1 MVRYF
6 LARIIALIPIL
17 IMIAVVAFVLLRL
30 IPGDPASAMLPDE
43 ATIEEIESMRIQLG
57 YYDPMYVQF
66 FRYVETIATFNFGDS
81 LFFRIPVTE
90 VISMKLEA
98 TFLLA
103 LYSQILAIIVG
114 IPVGIWAA
122 ANRGSFL
129 DQLLMTSSLVTV
141 SVPSFYLGLVLILFV
156 SVDLGLLPVYGY
168 ISITEDPLLSIKHLV
183 LPILTLGLSIAGV
196 IARMTRS
203 SILEV
208 LSLDYIK
215 TAYAK
220 GVSTSTILF
229 KHAFGNAMIPTLAII
244 ALSFS
249 ALLGGSAVIEV
260 VFAIPGLGST
270 MVDSVHRRD
279 YPMIQALLILFAG
292 INVLIHLLVDFIYAF
307 LDPRIRYN

>member
-6 LARIIALIPIL
+6 LARILALIPIL
-17 IMIAVVAFVLLRL
+17 IIIAVVAFVLLRL

-66 FRYVETIATFNFGDS
+66 FRYVVTIATFNFGDS

-103 LYSQILAIIVG
+103 LYSQFLAIIVG

-141 SVPSFYLGLVLILFV
+141 SVPSFYLGLVLMFFV

-168 ISITEDPLLSIKHLV
+168 VSITEDPLLSIKHLV

-307 LDPRIRYN
+307 LDPRIRDN

>member
-6 LARIIALIPIL
+6 LARILALIPIL
-17 IMIAVVAFVLLRL
+17 IIIAVVAFVLLRL

-66 FRYVETIATFNFGDS
+66 FRYVVTIATFNFGDS
-81 LFFRIPVTE
+81 LYFRIPVTE
-90 VISMKLEA
+90 VISMKMEP
-98 TFLLA
+98 TFFLA

-129 DQLLMTSSLVTV
+129 DQLLMTTSLVTL
-141 SVPSFYLGLVLILFV
+141 SVPSFYLGLVLMLFV

-168 ISITEDPLLSIKHLV
+168 VSITEDPLLSIKHLV

-229 KHAFGNAMIPTLAII
+229 KHALGNAMIPTLAII

-260 VFAIPGLGST
+260 VFAIPGLGSA

>member
-1 MVRYF
+1 MARYLF
-6 LARIIALIPIL
+6 KRIVALIPIL
-17 IMIAVVAFVLLRL
+17 LVIAIVAFILLRL

-57 YYDPMYVQF
+57 YYDPIHIQF
-66 FRYVETIATFNFGDS
+66 FRYVKTIVTLNFGDS

-90 VISMKLEA
+90 VISEKMEA
-98 TFLLA
+98 TFFLA
-103 LYSQILAIIVG
+103 FYSQILAIVVG
-114 IPVGIWAA
+114 IPIGIVAA

-129 DQLLMTSSLVTV
+129 DQVLMTSSLITV
-141 SVPSFYLGLVLILFV
+141 SVPSFYLGLILMLFV

-168 ISITEDPLLSIKHLV
+168 VKIADNFALSIKHLI
-183 LPILTLGLSIAGV
+183 LPILTLGLAIGGV

-220 GVSTSTILF
+220 GISTPVILIR
-229 KHAFGNAMIPTLAII
+229 HAFGNAIIPTLAVI

-279 YPMIQALLILFAG
+279 YPMIQALLVLFAA
-292 INVLIHLLVDFIYAF
+292 INVLIHLIVDLMYA
-307 LDPRIRYN
+307 LIDPRIRYN

>member
-6 LARIIALIPIL
+6 LARILALIPIL
-17 IMIAVVAFVLLRL
+17 IIIAVVAFVLLRL

-66 FRYVETIATFNFGDS
+66 FRYVVTIATLNFGDS

-129 DQLLMTSSLVTV
+129 DQLLMTTSLVTL
-141 SVPSFYLGLVLILFV
+141 SVPSFYLGLVLMLFV

-168 ISITEDPLLSIKHLV
+168 VSITEDPLLSIKHLV

-260 VFAIPGLGST
+260 VFAIPGLGSA

>member
-6 LARIIALIPIL
+6 LARILALIPIL
-17 IMIAVVAFVLLRL
+17 IIIAVVAFVLLRL

-66 FRYVETIATFNFGDS
+66 FRYVVTIATLNFGDS

-90 VISMKLEA
+90 VISMKMEA

-129 DQLLMTSSLVTV
+129 DQLLMTTSLVTL
-141 SVPSFYLGLVLILFV
+141 SVPSFYLGLVLMLFV

-168 ISITEDPLLSIKHLV
+168 VSITEDPLLSIKHLV

-229 KHAFGNAMIPTLAII
+229 KHALGNAMIPTLAII

-260 VFAIPGLGST
+260 VFAIPGLGSA

>member
-1 MVRYF
+1 
-6 LARIIALIPIL
+6 
-17 IMIAVVAFVLLRL
+17 MIAVVAFVLLRL

-43 ATIEEIESMRIQLG
+43 ATIEEIESMRKQLG

-66 FRYVETIATFNFGDS
+66 IRYVETIATFNFGDS

-141 SVPSFYLGLVLILFV
+141 SVPSFYLGLVLIFFV

-168 ISITEDPLLSIKHLV
+168 VSIKEDPLLSIKHLV

-220 GVSTSTILF
+220 GV
-229 KHAFGNAMIPTLAII
+229 
-244 ALSFS
+244 
-249 ALLGGSAVIEV
+249 
-260 VFAIPGLGST
+260 
-270 MVDSVHRRD
+270 
-279 YPMIQALLILFAG
+279 
-292 INVLIHLLVDFIYAF
+292 
-307 LDPRIRYN
+307 